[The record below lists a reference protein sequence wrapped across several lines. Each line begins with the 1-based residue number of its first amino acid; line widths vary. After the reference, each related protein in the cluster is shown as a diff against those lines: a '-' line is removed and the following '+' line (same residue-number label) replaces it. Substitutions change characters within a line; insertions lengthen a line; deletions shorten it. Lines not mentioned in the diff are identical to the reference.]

1 MSESAIATS
10 VRAADQQDLVRW
22 LARGETSDPEADGG
36 AMNDATLVLRQSRLG
51 RYVSPAAAG
60 WPIYAAV
67 AAYALG
73 ASALITATDAERASA
88 FASYIVVWPIAF
100 FGLFPAI
107 YALLVLLR
115 ILHRLNPGQ
124 GRLRAL
130 RRAFAVRHLSQFGT
144 GLGLLGAMM
153 VFQGAFTTIKTA
165 LPLWNGGFPYDV
177 LHANI
182 DRALHFGT
190 DPWRYLL
197 AAAGDDVVRAG
208 VEWNYN
214 QGWFIFCYATLFVV
228 CVSYATSG
236 LRTRYLVCYML
247 VWIIVGNILAGL
259 FLSAGPAF
267 YGHVTGDSAR
277 FGEQLAFL
285 AASGDS
291 AHSATKVQTYLWHFY
306 ENETGGLGSGISAFP
321 IMHIG
326 LVTLNS
332 LFISEASRRWG
343 TAAFAYVGV
352 VLVSSVYLAWHYAID
367 GYVAIAVTVAVYYA
381 AKRAFAVRASAA
393 PLPR

>member
-1 MSESAIATS
+1 MT
-10 VRAADQQDLVRW
+10 
-22 LARGETSDPEADGG
+22 
-36 AMNDATLVLRQSRLG
+36 DASLILRPSRLG
-51 RYVSPAAAG
+51 RYISSATAD

-67 AAYALG
+67 AVYASV
-73 ASALITATDAERASA
+73 ASALILATGAGRASS
-88 FASYIVVWPIAF
+88 FASYFVVWPTVF
-100 FGLFPAI
+100 FVLFPAI

-115 ILHRLNPGQ
+115 IFHRLNPGQ

-130 RRAFAVRHLSQFGT
+130 RRAMAARHVSQFAT
-144 GLGLLGAMM
+144 GLALLGAMM
-153 VFQGAFTTIKTA
+153 VFQGAFTTLKTA

-197 AAAGDDVVRAG
+197 AAAGNDVVRAV

-228 CVSYATSG
+228 CVSHATSG

-247 VWIIVGNILAGL
+247 VWILVGNVLAGL

-267 YGHVTGDSAR
+267 YGHVTGDTAR

-291 AHSATKVQTYLWHFY
+291 THSAARVQAYLWHFY
-306 ENETGGLGSGISAFP
+306 ESETGGLGSGISAFP
-321 IMHIG
+321 SMHIG
-326 LVTLNS
+326 LVTLNA

-343 TAAFAYVGV
+343 RVAFAYVGV

-381 AKRAFAVRASAA
+381 AKRAFAVTASAA